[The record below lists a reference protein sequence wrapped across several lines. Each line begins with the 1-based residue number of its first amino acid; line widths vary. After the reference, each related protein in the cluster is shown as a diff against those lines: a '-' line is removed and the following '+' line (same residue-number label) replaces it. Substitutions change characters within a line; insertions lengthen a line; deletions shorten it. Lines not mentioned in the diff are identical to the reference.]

1 MSSYLPMLT
10 DAELG
15 EGRGEAGVGTVATE
29 RGNLPLQG
37 IDVDAT
43 LTGLI
48 ARVALIQTFGNRFD
62 QPLEATYIF
71 PLPDRAA
78 VTEFRMEVGERVVE
92 GVLKERGQARAEYD
106 TAVREGRRASI
117 AEEERPGVFTM
128 RVGNLLPGERVTV
141 RLVMTGP
148 LPWDDGEATFRF
160 PLVVAP
166 RYIPRA
172 PLDGEP
178 VGAGTEPDTD
188 AVPDASRIS
197 PPVLLPGFPNPVDLS
212 IRVRIDPAGLELGAV
227 RSSLHAVVE
236 EERDGARV
244 VRVEPGER
252 ANRDFVLRIR
262 TGDGTV
268 ATAVAAAQDAE
279 GGLGTFALALLPPAG
294 ADAVHPRDVVFVL
307 DRSGSMAG
315 WKMVAARRAVA
326 RMVDSLT
333 GRDRFLVLAFDNLIE
348 SPPELGTGLTVA
360 ADHARFLAVDYLS
373 RLEARGGTEM
383 AAPLARGLDLLT
395 GTTPDPHPPAPG
407 APEFHPLV
415 PGAPE
420 PDPPV
425 PGPPNREGSPAGQV
439 EAPVVHTPPRDSVR
453 RDLALVLVTDGQVG
467 NEDQILRLLAP
478 RLGGVRVY
486 TVGVDTAVNE
496 GFLKRLAGLGGG
508 ACELVESE
516 DRLEEVMDRVHRR
529 IGAPVLT
536 DLELVPAGLDVD
548 RDSLAPRR
556 LPALFA
562 GSPLVVSGRFAGRA
576 AGAVTVRGQDA
587 AGRPWSATVPVTAG
601 DAAALTATWA
611 RAHLRDLEDRYAT
624 DQAPDR
630 DLERRIVETSLRFGV
645 LCRFTAFVAADVQ
658 VVNRGGVVHRVLQ
671 PVESPAGWDMLRR
684 VAGAMPMAALNAGG
698 LQAAPFAGRVAAPR
712 VQRAMLDRRL
722 GNLPGRAG
730 PGRSGRRSGGLPSHP
745 LGGADLTP
753 YRQRAGALATMLER
767 DRSHPRGVPTP
778 GGGPAGTPGEGPG
791 VGTGGGSGAHPGT
804 RRGIGP
810 GIPSSGPGIPS
821 PEGPGGRT
829 GPGGLQGTGDDL
841 VRRLGLVRVGVEALV
856 ADLESVDAVE
866 EEVRPLRELVVELGR
881 RLGPVG
887 AVRMP
892 GWPELE
898 RLRELALAVLRA
910 FAAPGDRGPGG
921 PAGPDPWA
929 PAPGFPDPW
938 APAPGGPAPGGPAP
952 EPPPPPPAPPEPRD
966 PTFWRR

>member
-10 DAELG
+10 DAEPG
-15 EGRGEAGVGTVATE
+15 AGWGEAGVGTVATE
-29 RGNLPLQG
+29 RGNLPLQA

-43 LTGLI
+43 LTGLL
-48 ARVALIQTFGNRFD
+48 ARVALTQTFGNRFD

-166 RYIPRA
+166 RYIPGS

-212 IRVRIDPAGLELGAV
+212 IKVRIDPAGLELGTV

-236 EERDGARV
+236 EEQDGVRV

-252 ANRDFVLRIR
+252 ADRDFVLRLR

-268 ATAVAAAQDAE
+268 ATALAAATDAE
-279 GGLGTFALALLPPAG
+279 GGQGTFALTLLPPAG

-333 GRDRFLVLAFDNLIE
+333 PRDRFLVLAFDNLIE
-348 SPPELGTGLTVA
+348 TPPDAEGLQPGPTTEGSDLRVA
-360 ADHARFLAVDYLS
+360 DDHARFLAVDYLS

-383 AAPLARGLDLLT
+383 AAPLARALDVLT
-395 GTTPDPHPPAPG
+395 QPTPLGGPG
-407 APEFHPLV
+407 QHDLV
-415 PGAPE
+415 
-420 PDPPV
+420 
-425 PGPPNREGSPAGQV
+425 
-439 EAPVVHTPPRDSVR
+439 
-453 RDLALVLVTDGQVG
+453 LVLVTDGQVG

-478 RLGGVRVY
+478 RLGRVRVY

-516 DRLEEVMDRVHRR
+516 DRLDEVMDRVHRR

-536 DLELVPAGLDVD
+536 DLELVPSGLDVNLKT
-548 RDSLAPRR
+548 LAPRR

-562 GSPLVVSGRFAGRA
+562 GSPLVVSGRFAGRP
-576 AGAVTVRGQDA
+576 AGAVTVRGRDA
-587 AGRPWSATVPVTAG
+587 AGQPWSATVKATAG
-601 DAAALTATWA
+601 DAGALAATWA

-624 DQAPDR
+624 DRAPDR
-630 DLERRIVETSLRFGV
+630 ELERRIVDTSLRFGV

-658 VVNRGGVVHRVLQ
+658 VVNEGGVVHRVLQ
-671 PVESPAGWDMLRR
+671 PVEAPAGWDMLRR
-684 VAGAMPMAALNAGG
+684 VAAAMPMAAVHGGG
-698 LQAAPFAGRVAAPR
+698 LQAAPFGGRVAAPR

-722 GNLPGRAG
+722 GGLPGRAG
-730 PGRSGRRSGGLPSHP
+730 PGRPSRRRSGGLASHP

-767 DRSHPRGVPTP
+767 DRAHPR
-778 GGGPAGTPGEGPG
+778 E
-791 VGTGGGSGAHPGT
+791 SGA
-804 RRGIGP
+804 
-810 GIPSSGPGIPS
+810 
-821 PEGPGGRT
+821 E
-829 GPGGLQGTGDDL
+829 L

-866 EEVRPLRELVVELGR
+866 EAVRPLRELAAELGR
-881 RLGPVG
+881 RLGPG
-887 AVRMP
+887 LP
-892 GWPELE
+892 GRPELE
-898 RLRELALAVLRA
+898 RLRDLVLAVLRA
-910 FAAPGDRGPGG
+910 LA
-921 PAGPDPWA
+921 
-929 PAPGFPDPW
+929 
-938 APAPGGPAPGGPAP
+938 AP
-952 EPPPPPPAPPEPRD
+952 EPPPTAAEPRD
-966 PTFWRR
+966 PGFWRR

>member
-10 DAELG
+10 DADPG
-15 EGRGEAGVGTVATE
+15 EGWGEAGIGTVATE
-29 RGNLPLQG
+29 RGNLPLLG

-43 LTGLI
+43 LTGLV
-48 ARVALIQTFGNRFD
+48 ARVALTQTFGNRFD

-78 VTEFRMEVGERVVE
+78 VTEFRMEVGERAVE

-148 LPWDDGEATFRF
+148 LPWDDGEASFRF

-166 RYIPRA
+166 RYIPGA

-212 IRVRIDPAGLELGAV
+212 IKVRIDPAGLDLGTV

-236 EERDGARV
+236 EEQDGVRV

-268 ATAVAAAQDAE
+268 ATAVTAAEDAE
-279 GGLGTFALALLPPAG
+279 GEQGTFALTLLPPAG
-294 ADAVHPRDVVFVL
+294 TEGVHPRDIVFVL

-333 GRDRFLVLAFDNLIE
+333 PRDRFLVLAFDNLIE
-348 SPPELGTGLTVA
+348 TPPAPEGLEPGPAAEGTGLRVA
-360 ADHARFLAVDYLS
+360 GDHARFLAADYLS

-383 AAPLARGLDLLT
+383 AAPLARALDLLT
-395 GTTPDPHPPAPG
+395 QPTPK
-407 APEFHPLV
+407 
-415 PGAPE
+415 
-420 PDPPV
+420 
-425 PGPPNREGSPAGQV
+425 
-439 EAPVVHTPPRDSVR
+439 PRDLV
-453 RDLALVLVTDGQVG
+453 LVLVTDGQVG

-516 DRLEEVMDRVHRR
+516 DRLGEVMDRVHRR

-548 RDSLAPRR
+548 LDSLAPRR

-576 AGAVTVRGQDA
+576 AGAVTVRGRDA
-587 AGRPWSATVPVTAG
+587 AGQPWSATVEAAAG
-601 DAAALTATWA
+601 DLAALTATWA

-624 DQAPDR
+624 DPAPDR

-658 VVNRGGVVHRVLQ
+658 VVNQGGVVHRVLQ
-671 PVESPAGWDMLRR
+671 PVEAPAGWDMLRR
-684 VAGAMPMAALNAGG
+684 VAGAMPMAAMHAGG
-698 LQAAPFAGRVAAPR
+698 LQAAPFAGRAGAPR

-722 GNLPGRAG
+722 GGLAGRAG
-730 PGRSGRRSGGLPSHP
+730 LGRSGRRPGGLPADP
-745 LGGADLTP
+745 LGGADLTA

-767 DRSHPRGVPTP
+767 DRSHPRGVPPVPGGVP
-778 GGGPAGTPGEGPG
+778 GGG
-791 VGTGGGSGAHPGT
+791 S
-804 RRGIGP
+804 
-810 GIPSSGPGIPS
+810 
-821 PEGPGGRT
+821 
-829 GPGGLQGTGDDL
+829 GPGGLQGSGDDL
-841 VRRLGLVRVGVEALV
+841 GRRLGLVRVGVEALV

-866 EEVRPLRELVVELGR
+866 EEVRPLRELVAELGR

-887 AVRMP
+887 GVRLP
-892 GWPELE
+892 GRSELE
-898 RLRELALAVLRA
+898 RLRDLALAVLRA
-910 FAAPGDRGPGG
+910 FAASGGRDPGG
-921 PAGPDPWA
+921 PAGPRIPAPWA
-929 PAPGFPDPW
+929 PVPGV
-938 APAPGGPAPGGPAP
+938 PAP
-952 EPPPPPPAPPEPRD
+952 EPPSAPRPPAEPRGPD
-966 PTFWRR
+966 FWRR